1 MAEVFV
7 SLTIIM
13 AISAVTPILARII
26 PKQIVPETVIL
37 ILGGALLG
45 PNMYDLIKTEA
56 PAIEFMSELGC
67 AFLFLLAGFEIDPKS
82 VTGKDGIHGLATWGV
97 TLAISILVAMTT
109 PSIASGRQ
117 GMIATALLFTTT
129 ALGTLMPI
137 IKERGITGTRV
148 GDIVI
153 SYGTWGELAVV
164 LAVAVLLGT
173 RTKWQT
179 AVILAGLLAFCVWLG
194 AAGARAKKRGS
205 KIFKLLESK
214 SESTSQTFTR
224 ITILLLVI
232 LVTISA
238 IFDIDIVLG
247 AFAAGFVLRYVIPN
261 GNHSLETKLDGMAYG
276 LFIPL
281 FFIVSGA
288 RINLRAVAKIP
299 QLLVL
304 FILALVLIRT
314 VPIVISL
321 TLRKSTRKEI
331 SMHNRISAAT
341 YCTTALPLIVA
352 ITGICVKNGIMED
365 DVASVLVAAGAVTVF
380 LMPFIAKITYTVADA
395 EPISAIVEIAHHP
408 ESTMDIVHSHVELE
422 RKRALKYKMEEKGLL
437 LHEKWEDKK
446 ENLREK
452 NNKNG
457 DSDSGSIL

>member
-148 GDIVI
+148 GEIVI

-194 AAGARAKKRGS
+194 AAGARAKEEDQKFSSFWRAS
-205 KIFKLLESK
+205 RS
-214 SESTSQTFTR
+214 
-224 ITILLLVI
+224 
-232 LVTISA
+232 
-238 IFDIDIVLG
+238 
-247 AFAAGFVLRYVIPN
+247 
-261 GNHSLETKLDGMAYG
+261 
-276 LFIPL
+276 PL
-281 FFIVSGA
+281 H
-288 RINLRAVAKIP
+288 RR
-299 QLLVL
+299 
-304 FILALVLIRT
+304 
-314 VPIVISL
+314 
-321 TLRKSTRKEI
+321 
-331 SMHNRISAAT
+331 
-341 YCTTALPLIVA
+341 LP
-352 ITGICVKNGIMED
+352 E
-365 DVASVLVAAGAVTVF
+365 
-380 LMPFIAKITYTVADA
+380 
-395 EPISAIVEIAHHP
+395 
-408 ESTMDIVHSHVELE
+408 
-422 RKRALKYKMEEKGLL
+422 
-437 LHEKWEDKK
+437 
-446 ENLREK
+446 
-452 NNKNG
+452 
-457 DSDSGSIL
+457 

>member
-1 MAEVFV
+1 M
-7 SLTIIM
+7 
-13 AISAVTPILARII
+13 
-26 PKQIVPETVIL
+26 
-37 ILGGALLG
+37 
-45 PNMYDLIKTEA
+45 
-56 PAIEFMSELGC
+56 
-67 AFLFLLAGFEIDPKS
+67 
-82 VTGKDGIHGLATWGV
+82 
-97 TLAISILVAMTT
+97 
-109 PSIASGRQ
+109 
-117 GMIATALLFTTT
+117 
-129 ALGTLMPI
+129 
-137 IKERGITGTRV
+137 
-148 GDIVI
+148 
-153 SYGTWGELAVV
+153 
-164 LAVAVLLGT
+164 
-173 RTKWQT
+173 
-179 AVILAGLLAFCVWLG
+179 
-194 AAGARAKKRGS
+194 
-205 KIFKLLESK
+205 
-214 SESTSQTFTR
+214 
-224 ITILLLVI
+224 
-232 LVTISA
+232 
-238 IFDIDIVLG
+238 
-247 AFAAGFVLRYVIPN
+247 
-261 GNHSLETKLDGMAYG
+261 
-276 LFIPL
+276 
-281 FFIVSGA
+281 
-288 RINLRAVAKIP
+288 RAVAKIP

-452 NNKNG
+452 HNKNG